1 MYSRGTR
8 RYLLQTISYLPKPW
22 RGCGTES
29 WRVQWGAPQ
38 LARSLSSVPVLRSI
52 HAAQSVQVRRKCDA
66 CRTSKQRA
74 VNSRV
79 GPEQSGQSDQSL
91 ATAVIRYYSDETMR
105 WRDDDMTRGNRET
118 CNARLI
124 IVQQRTTSYLVR
136 LLFLA
141 SSASTVSMNNRAVLW
156 VLWVLSYDWLTRNR
170 RLALSWLGIS
180 LR

>member
-105 WRDDDMTRGNRET
+105 WRDDMTRGNRET